1 MELTVREYRP
11 ADMQAVVDLSLRAWA
26 PVFAS
31 MRAAVGDEIDG
42 LLHGDDWRRYQAA
55 EVEKT
60 LTNDEMRIWVAERAG
75 VVVAFVAVVLHVD
88 DSMGQVWMLAVD
100 PESQDRGIGTRLTEF
115 ATDWM
120 RSAGMRLAM
129 IGTGGDPGHAP
140 ARRTYEKAGYTG
152 LPAVNYFK
160 VL

>member
-1 MELTVREYRP
+1 MDASIREYRP
-11 ADMQAVVDLSLRAWA
+11 ADQEAVVELSLRAWS

-31 MRAAVGDEIDG
+31 MREAVGDEIDE

-55 EVEKT
+55 DVEKT
-60 LTNDEMRIWVAERAG
+60 LTNDDMRIWVAESAG
-75 VVVAFVAVVLHVD
+75 AVVAFVAVMLQVD

-100 PESQDRGIGTRLTEF
+100 PETQNHGLGTQLTEF

-140 ARRTYEKAGYTG
+140 ARRTYEKAGYTP

-160 VL
+160 AL